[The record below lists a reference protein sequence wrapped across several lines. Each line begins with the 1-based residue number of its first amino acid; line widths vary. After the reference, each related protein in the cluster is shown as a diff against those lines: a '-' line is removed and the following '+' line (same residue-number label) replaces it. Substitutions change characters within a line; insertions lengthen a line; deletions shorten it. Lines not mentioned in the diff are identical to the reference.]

1 MSGVGERKASNEG
14 GGESEP
20 SICGNDGNER
30 IAPLE
35 AVKDSGEGYEFE
47 RTERS
52 EY

>member
-1 MSGVGERKASNEG
+1 MLGDENNGEVIKAALQVANVEKK
-14 GGESEP
+14 
-20 SICGNDGNER
+20 NER